1 MVMTN
6 YMELLA
12 TNSPWNLIVFM
23 AIPVIVAEALVA
35 TEFYSVYL
43 ANKKNTKNTI
53 WRKANH
59 WLGIFA
65 GGYFAIIVIY
75 LLINVIPSIEW
86 RGIIDQIA
94 VICYLLGIVPLGAIS
109 LMELNIIGH
118 KLEPQKRMKAHFQWL
133 IVFLIIGHVAMVFG
147 MLNPMLSGWHPSS
160 QMEMNMMNHQS
171 MQHSPM

>member
-1 MVMTN
+1 MTN

-35 TEFYSVYL
+35 TEFYSMYL
-43 ANKKNTKNTI
+43 ANKKNTI

-59 WLGIFA
+59 LLGIFV
-65 GGYFAIIVIY
+65 GGYFAIVVIY

-94 VICYLLGIVPLGAIS
+94 VTCYLLGIVPLGAIS
-109 LMELNIIGH
+109 LMELNVIGH
-118 KLEPQKRMKAHFQWL
+118 KLEPQKRMKANIFN
-133 IVFLIIGHVAMVFG
+133 G
-147 MLNPMLSGWHPSS
+147 
-160 QMEMNMMNHQS
+160 
-171 MQHSPM
+171 